1 MTEGAE
7 DYRIFV
13 SRLADDG
20 SWGVPERVVLG
31 GEDSELYP
39 SISPEGG
46 RMVFASYRAVP
57 GDTTDH
63 PNANLWFVDRNSDG
77 SWSTPVFMSAAST
90 LANYDNNPRFRP
102 DGAIEFGSTTPDWSR
117 TDRFVKRWDGT
128 RYGVPETDPLLDAW
142 AGWRDDVSIANATLS
157 PDGALAILD
166 VREWDDEGRLGPSDL
181 WFSRRADG
189 GWSDPEPLAGGVNTP
204 DDFENFAVFS
214 PDGNAIHFVR
224 GFQLYWRIATETATW
239 RLTVGSER
247 RVRPFEDL
255 EDRAGGL
262 EGILPARGD
271 QLSQALLDPLEI
283 ADALPDVD
291 EPADR
296 AALHVGAFGD
306 FLEAK
311 G

>member
-1 MTEGAE
+1 MLRPTLLILILIPSPSIAFSMQYGSTGEAAAVFGPGTISIEGGNVFRGAFSPDGREFWFFRKVTEGAE

-20 SWGVPERVVLG
+20 SWGVPERVLLG
-31 GEDSELYP
+31 GDYSELYP

-57 GDTTDH
+57 GDTIDH
-63 PNANLWFVDRNSDG
+63 PNANLWYVDRNSDG

-117 TDRFVKRWDGT
+117 TDRFVTRWDGT

-166 VREWDDEGRLGPSDL
+166 VRERDDEGRLGPSDL
-181 WFSRRADG
+181 WFSRRVDG

-224 GFQLYWRIATETATW
+224 GFQLYWRIATEAAT
-239 RLTVGSER
+239 
-247 RVRPFEDL
+247 
-255 EDRAGGL
+255 
-262 EGILPARGD
+262 GD
-271 QLSQALLDPLEI
+271 
-283 ADALPDVD
+283 
-291 EPADR
+291 
-296 AALHVGAFGD
+296 
-306 FLEAK
+306 
-311 G
+311 